1 MTLARSLAFNA
12 LFYLWSAAAALGLL
26 LPLLLPRRVTVRG
39 QTLWAQGVLR
49 LMAWVAAIE
58 VEFRGREQVPDRS
71 VIFAAKHQSAWDT
84 LIWHVIVRDPAIIMK
99 QELLWIPLYGWYCR
113 KSRMIPINRRG
124 GAGALK
130 SLLAKAEQAVR
141 EGRPIVIFPEGTR
154 SAVGARQPYLPGVAA
169 LYLKLGVPVVP
180 VAVNSGVFWPRR
192 SFFRRPG
199 TIVLAFQPVIE
210 PGLDREGFMTVL
222 AERIENATDVLA
234 AESRAG
240 DELIVPTEKS
250 LEKRA

>member
-12 LFYLWSAAAALGLL
+12 LFYLWTTAVALALL
-26 LPLLLPRRVTVRG
+26 LPLVLPRRVTVRG
-39 QTLWAQGVLR
+39 QTLWAEGILR

-58 VEFRGREQVPDRS
+58 VEIRGREHVPDRP
-71 VIFAAKHQSAWDT
+71 VIIAAKHHSAWDT
-84 LIWHVIVRDPAIIMK
+84 LIWHVIAHDPAIIMK

-113 KSRMIPINRRG
+113 KSGMIPIDRRG

-130 SLLAKAEQAVR
+130 RLLAKAERAVR

-154 SAVGARQPYLPGVAA
+154 SAVGRRQAYLPGVAA

-180 VAVNSGVFWPRR
+180 VAVNSGLFWPRR

-199 TIVLAFQPVIE
+199 TIVLAYQPVIE
-210 PGLDREGFMTVL
+210 PGLDRETFMTVL
-222 AERIENATDVLA
+222 AERIENATDALV
-234 AESRAG
+234 AEAGVG
-240 DELIVPTEKS
+240 DEPVAPTEKS
-250 LEKRA
+250 LERRA